1 MLEFSSRN
9 IMEFTFILWTMNFI
23 LQENLHTTIS
33 MKMWKSLHIFPGQ
46 YLLVCRIL
54 ILPRI
59 LSIAMTGRQ
68 DLFQCFCIRY
78 LEMIIF
84 MRESK
89 PCLRFITCSFRDAGE
104 FRRLWILQDSRHTF
118 SMHMNWNLMAKQT
131 T

>member
-1 MLEFSSRN
+1 MEKFAYFSKAVLASLPYIDFAPDIIHCN
-9 IMEFTFILWTMNFI
+9 DWQTGLIPVF
-23 LQENLHTTIS
+23 LHTV
-33 MKMWKSLHIFPGQ
+33 F
-46 YLLVCRIL
+46 
-54 ILPRI
+54 
-59 LSIAMTGRQ
+59 
-68 DLFQCFCIRY
+68 
-78 LEMIIF
+78 EMIIF